1 MLTTDK
7 SLERLFSRRAWY
19 KDSGINGST
28 ARVYK
33 KRFIEQ
39 GLDMETRIKILEACG
54 FKMVQEMKWED
65 DKKEEKI
72 KDDLL
77 KKLQVENALWSFNKS
92 LFSQIPDDLLIEK
105 VLIHLDIDSISSL
118 LTLFPKKMI
127 RNIWKV
133 KMLSQEPMYH
143 QLNRLYAFLYFDISN
158 PDRYIRDSINKKY
171 KSIQCRD

>member
-1 MLTTDK
+1 
-7 SLERLFSRRAWY
+7 
-19 KDSGINGST
+19 
-28 ARVYK
+28 
-33 KRFIEQ
+33 
-39 GLDMETRIKILEACG
+39 
-54 FKMVQEMKWED
+54 MKWED

-72 KDDLL
+72 KADLL